1 MLQYILL
8 STFLLDYCHEY
19 SKSQAEMIKF
29 DIGLPDS
36 RTYIKFDNILCNS
49 HSNATIGI
57 HVFK

>member
-8 STFLLDYCHEY
+8 STFLLDYWHEY
-19 SKSQAEMIKF
+19 RKSQAEMIKF

-36 RTYIKFDNILCNS
+36 RTNIKFDNILFNS